1 MNKTRYLKLV
11 IVPVLI
17 LAALIALQAFK
28 PTAGAK
34 NSNLPYIGIG
44 DLRRYEAQLSITDTD
59 ALESSRPS
67 TGMGDLHLF
76 EMQQS
81 IPGTGAQAS
90 SRPFAGMGDLHRL
103 EAMQEP

>member
-34 NSNLPYIGIG
+34 NSNLPDIGIG
-44 DLRRYEAQLSITDTD
+44 DLRRYEAQLSITNTGCTGKQP
-59 ALESSRPS
+59 SIYRYGRP
-67 TGMGDLHLF
+67 
-76 EMQQS
+76 
-81 IPGTGAQAS
+81 AS
-90 SRPFAGMGDLHRL
+90 V
-103 EAMQEP
+103 